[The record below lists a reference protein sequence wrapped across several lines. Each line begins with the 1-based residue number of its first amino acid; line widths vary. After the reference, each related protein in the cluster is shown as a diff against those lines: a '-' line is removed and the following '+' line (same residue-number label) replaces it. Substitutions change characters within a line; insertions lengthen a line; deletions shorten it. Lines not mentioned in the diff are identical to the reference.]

1 MIEGIHILNKT
12 PIYETADWA
21 ETVFILSCVI
31 LVISFLTICDAV
43 AKDFDILFCFGFVTL
58 FVSAIVLFTI
68 GFWAP
73 EKETDR
79 YRYEVIMDEGV
90 SFEDI
95 YSNYDVIEQR
105 GEIWILE
112 DKENDR

>member
-12 PIYETADWA
+12 PIYAVVGWA
-21 ETVFILSCVI
+21 NAVFVLSCI
-31 LVISFLTICDAV
+31 IFVISLLTMCYAV
-43 AKDFDILFCFGFVTL
+43 AKDFDILFCFGLVTL
-58 FVSAIVLFTI
+58 FVSAMVLFTI

-95 YSNYDVIEQR
+95 YNNYDVIEQR
-105 GEIWILE
+105 GEICVLE
-112 DKENDR
+112 DKETE